1 MEWILS
7 SIGTSVNRLGKNLPC
22 GQKNCH
28 GQMFFWGFYFLLG
41 KFIFTLGDFFS
52 KFFLLGDFFTD
63 LGEKI
68 SNRLVTLI
76 ATFHPSINL
85 APRYFISPVQT
96 YRLVHR
102 QLTNYPNL
110 IIDLRLRLRAWKI
123 FINKT
128 FLFLGP
134 SSCWTRKPLNF
145 FEVLMTVFV
154 SLLDLKSFEK
164 WIVFFSVWSRFF
176 CVQLFLEVHFN

>member
-1 MEWILS
+1 MRPEMSFLGPNLLLCFISLLVPKKLNLVPGIIKKLWTLWSIKWILS
-7 SIGTSVNRLGKNLPC
+7 S
-22 GQKNCH
+22 
-28 GQMFFWGFYFLLG
+28 
-41 KFIFTLGDFFS
+41 
-52 KFFLLGDFFTD
+52 
-63 LGEKI
+63 
-68 SNRLVTLI
+68 I

-164 WIVFFSVWSRFF
+164 WIGFFFSVWSIFF
-176 CVQLFLEVHFN
+176 CAQLFLEVHFN